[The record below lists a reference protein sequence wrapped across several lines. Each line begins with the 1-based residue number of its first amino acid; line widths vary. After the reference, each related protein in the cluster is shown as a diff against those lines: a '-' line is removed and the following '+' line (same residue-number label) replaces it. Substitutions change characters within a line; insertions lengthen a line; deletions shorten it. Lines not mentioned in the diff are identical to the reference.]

1 MLQKKKG
8 RRSAKEGHEKKKETR
23 GNDRSDRTPSRDK
36 KTKIGVIGYF

>member
-8 RRSAKEGHEKKKETR
+8 RRSAKEGHEKKETR